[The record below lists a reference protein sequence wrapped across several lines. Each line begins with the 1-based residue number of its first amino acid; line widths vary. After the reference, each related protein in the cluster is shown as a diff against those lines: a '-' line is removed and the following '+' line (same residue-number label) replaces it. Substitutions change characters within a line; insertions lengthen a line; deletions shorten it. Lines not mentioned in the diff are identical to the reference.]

1 MPKPKIVIIGASYLQ
16 LPLVEKCNEM
26 GLETHVFAWEEGAVA
41 KSISTKF
48 YPISITEKDNIL
60 QECLFIKPSG
70 VISIAS
76 DLAMNTVNYL
86 STKLNL
92 IGNSMNCTEVTTNK
106 YKMRGRLSKNEIL
119 CPKFL
124 KLECLEEDKIE
135 IITEEFKFPCIVKPT
150 DRSGS
155 RGVSKVN
162 DRIELEL
169 AITRAISYSLK
180 KECIVEE
187 YIGGD
192 EISVEAISYQGFHY
206 LLAITD
212 KETTGSPHFVETAH
226 HQPSIYNTRKK
237 EIEKLIT
244 SALDALE
251 VRNGASHTEIKI
263 TESGE
268 LYIIEVG
275 ARMGGDFIGSH
286 LVKLSTGYDFLRG
299 VIDVALGT
307 FRLPI
312 LKHQLY
318 SGVYFVYSKRSG
330 AVVNITDKTA
340 DYPQI
345 ISKEI
350 DINIG
355 SEMKPLT
362 ESADRRGYYIYQA
375 TEKLCESNLIELDIK

>member
-1 MPKPKIVIIGASYLQ
+1 MSKPKIVIIGASYLQ
-16 LPLVEKCNEM
+16 LPLVEECNEM
-26 GLETHVFAWEEGAVA
+26 GLETHVFAWEDGAVA
-41 KSISTKF
+41 KSISTRF
-48 YPISITEKDNIL
+48 YPISITEKENIL

-86 STKLNL
+86 TTELNL
-92 IGNSMNCTEVTTNK
+92 IGNSINCTEVTTNK
-106 YKMRGRLSKNEIL
+106 YKMRERLSKNEIL

-124 KLECLEEDKIE
+124 KLEGLDRDKIE

-162 DRIELEL
+162 DRNELEL

-187 YIGGD
+187 YISGD
-192 EISVEAISYQGFHY
+192 EISVEAISYQGVHY

-286 LVKLSTGYDFLRG
+286 LVKLSTGYDFVKG
-299 VIDVALGT
+299 VIEVSLGKFT
-307 FRLPI
+307 EPN
-312 LKHQLY
+312 LKNDFY
-318 SGVYFVYSKRSG
+318 SGVYFLYSKSQG
-330 AVVNITDKTA
+330 TILTIKDKTGN
-340 DYPQI
+340 YPQI
-345 ISKEI
+345 MEKEI
-350 DINIG
+350 NLKIG
-355 SEMKPLT
+355 DEIKPLT
-362 ESADRRGYYIYQA
+362 QSADRKGYYIYQSK
-375 TEKLCESNLIELDIK
+375 EKFCESNLIELKIH

>member
-1 MPKPKIVIIGASYLQ
+1 MKIVIIGASYLQ

-26 GLETHVFAWEEGAVA
+26 GLETHVFAWKEGAVA
-41 KSISTKF
+41 KNLAYRF
-48 YPISITEKDNIL
+48 YPISITAKEDIL
-60 QECLFIKPSG
+60 AECLKIKPAG
-70 VISIAS
+70 VVSIAS

-86 STKLNL
+86 TTELNL
-92 IGNSMNCTEVTTNK
+92 IGNSINCTEVTTNK
-106 YKMRGRLSKNEIL
+106 YKMRERLSKNEIL
-119 CPKFL
+119 CPKFM
-124 KLECLEEDKIE
+124 KLNSFEEEKINK
-135 IITEEFKFPCIVKPT
+135 IIKNFKFPCIVKPT

-162 DRIELEL
+162 DRNELES

-187 YIGGD
+187 FISGN
-192 EISVEAISYQGFHY
+192 EISVESISYQGIHY

-226 HQPSIYNTRKK
+226 HQPSIYNSQKK

-251 VRNGASHTEIKI
+251 VKNGASHTEIKI

-286 LVKLSTGYDFLRG
+286 LVKLSTGYDFVKG
-299 VIDVALGT
+299 VIDVSLGRYT
-307 FRLPI
+307 KPHLEYDF
-312 LKHQLY
+312 Y
-318 SGVYFVYSKRSG
+318 SGVYFLYSKSQG
-330 AVVNITDKTA
+330 KVMKINDNTGN
-340 DYPQI
+340 YPEI
-345 ISKEI
+345 IKKEI
-350 DINIG
+350 NLRIG
-355 SEMKPLT
+355 EEIKPLT
-362 ESADRRGYYIYQA
+362 ESADRKGYYIYQSK
-375 TEKLCESNLIELDIK
+375 EKFSNSNLVEIKIQ